1 MLLCRHN
8 YQPRLVH
15 GAAQEHLWTGA
26 CPHSD
31 ARGMTRCWACHI
43 PNHILLSKQRPPG
56 VTRPPSWAGGTQLRV
71 TGAIG
76 DLSSGPSSLAGGA
89 PAAVTRSDSLP
100 PLPAALP
107 KLQAGAGEPPGF
119 PRDPGTAGCPLGP
132 HTWVTSSSSV
142 GWCGGK
148 QVCSPEMSHNSGAH
162 PHLWGDTGSFWPGVQ
177 GAREPAELQGDP
189 EGDMVQGAPF
199 QPCKGKPAPRGC

>member
-1 MLLCRHN
+1 MSTLRCQRDDTLL
-8 YQPRLVH
+8 
-15 GAAQEHLWTGA
+15 G
-26 CPHSD
+26 
-31 ARGMTRCWACHI
+31 
-43 PNHILLSKQRPPG
+43 LSHPKSHPVVKAETPG

-148 QVCSPEMSHNSGAH
+148 QVCSPEMSHSSGAR